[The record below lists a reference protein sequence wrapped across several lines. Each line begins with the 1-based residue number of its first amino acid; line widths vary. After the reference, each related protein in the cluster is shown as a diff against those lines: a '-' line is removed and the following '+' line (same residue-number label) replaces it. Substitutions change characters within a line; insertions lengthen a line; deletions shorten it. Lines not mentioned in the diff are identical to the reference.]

1 VVALTRKAG
10 TQENLEMDRLAA
22 ASRWQRVQLNAL
34 ESRRG
39 DRSTFLSS
47 WLPDSKS
54 FQEDP
59 NVKTLHLFST
69 EYCPLGKKEDAMQR
83 IVMVFCILSGFVAAS
98 WADPSPTSNRIT
110 SRIPRQSVQSSAI
123 AKVGYSKRRH
133 ILEIEFVNGAV
144 YRYFDI
150 PLSVHR
156 DLMSA
161 ESKARFYDS
170 KIRKHYRSVLVRQR
184 QKQEPPEKSPASA
197 PGYGA
202 AARD

>member
-1 VVALTRKAG
+1 
-10 TQENLEMDRLAA
+10 MDRLVPKADC
-22 ASRWQRVQLNAL
+22 SGPNSTRCGQTRF
-34 ESRRG
+34 
-39 DRSTFLSS
+39 TFLSS

-54 FQEDP
+54 IGTLKRCIYSRR
-59 NVKTLHLFST
+59 NSTRSVKTDTVLRTLLVFLIST
-69 EYCPLGKKEDAMQR
+69 AG
-83 IVMVFCILSGFVAAS
+83 VAIA
-98 WADPSPTSNRIT
+98 WAEPSPNHIT

-170 KIRKHYRSVLVRQR
+170 NIRKHYRSVLVRQR
-184 QKQEPPEKSPASA
+184 QKQEPPEKSSASA

-202 AARD
+202 AAHE

>member
-1 VVALTRKAG
+1 MQRVWIVV
-10 TQENLEMDRLAA
+10 LAA
-22 ASRWQRVQLNAL
+22 IASAAVP
-34 ESRRG
+34 G
-39 DRSTFLSS
+39 LS
-47 WLPDSKS
+47 
-54 FQEDP
+54 
-59 NVKTLHLFST
+59 
-69 EYCPLGKKEDAMQR
+69 
-83 IVMVFCILSGFVAAS
+83 
-98 WADPSPTSNRIT
+98 ADPTKLDDSAKIVSH
-110 SRIPRQSVQSSAI
+110 IPRQPVQSTAI
-123 AKVGYSKRRH
+123 ASVGYSKRRH

-184 QKQEPPEKSPASA
+184 QKQELPEKSPASA

-202 AARD
+202 AAHD